1 MITCWHTTTRTADDA
16 VLEADVHG
24 RTLLVEHR
32 AGERN
37 WRWAVRSPHG
47 RVLASGVAPDHERAE
62 SAAEDEAYRVHPPV
76 GDVVAFWSD

>member
-1 MITCWHTTTRTADDA
+1 MITYWHTTQRSRDGV

-24 RTLLVEHR
+24 RTLQVEHR
-32 AGERN
+32 TGERT

-47 RVLASGVAPDHERAE
+47 RLLASGTSPDHERAE
-62 SAAEDEAYRVHPPV
+62 AAAEDEAYRAHAPV